1 MVMRPLPIGIEDF
14 RKLREKDYYY
24 IDKTTFIK
32 ELLDNGSE
40 VSLFMRPRRFGK
52 TLNLSMIKYYF
63 EKTFDQDG
71 KEENNSYLFDGL
83 NIMASGEA
91 YTSHL
96 GQYPVISLS
105 LKSAKQPDFPRA
117 YAMLKRQIANEFRR
131 HLYIAEKLEESDRDR
146 FYSIMRETGEDSL
159 YLDALAF
166 LSRVLKDLY
175 GKKTIILLD
184 EYDVPL
190 ENAYFKGFYDKMT
203 DFIRSLF
210 ESALKTNPNLEFA
223 VITGCLRI
231 TNDFCRIHSES
242 IFIGLNNP
250 KMVSIL
256 DASYSEYFGFTQT
269 EVEKMLRDYDITGRE
284 EVVKAWYDG
293 YLFGKTEVYNPWSI
307 LMYIDSLRQDRDA
320 NPKPYWANTSSN
332 SIIRELIEH
341 ADNSVKQEME
351 ILIEG
356 GTIEKTVHEEITYE
370 DIYKNVDNL
379 WNFLFFTGYL
389 KKVEERLEDVNTYVT
404 LAIPNMEIKYIYQNT
419 ILDWFGVQIKQK
431 DLSGIYKALLQKDTQ
446 LLEKELSKNLMETIS
461 FYDYREDYYHG
472 FLGGL
477 LKMMEGYTI
486 KSNRESGL
494 GRSDLL
500 LLSAP
505 YDGIAIIVEI
515 KVADTYAQ
523 LNKKAESALDQIE
536 QKQYDAELKLEGYHE
551 FIKYGISFYKK
562 LCKVLCI

>member
-231 TNDFCRIHSES
+231 TKES
-242 IFIGLNNP
+242 IFTGLNNP

-486 KSNRESGL
+486 KSNQESGL